1 MKFKNKN
8 AYLTIIM
15 LVVMIASLLTSVF
28 TIFAEESESTA
39 TVAPSTSTGDVTIS
53 YAGLSAV
60 KAEAEPY
67 NQDKVGL
74 YFNHQGEKTESEF
87 AFYFRVKESVV
98 KNAFADYSSFSKGCV
113 IQALYRE
120 KSEEIADDAGWK
132 AVMGEYISSSQQT
145 DSANNEEYIYMTV
158 DLYDGGMKNLEAGK
172 TYEIIVEF
180 YEKQESADRAKR
192 CSTNIMEVNYTSE
205 MHDAWKSFFAA
216 RAGVTLEEGR
226 VNESVLTGIGNILQ
240 FLMGYVM
247 KFFYSITSN
256 YLISIFL
263 FSLLIKIVM
272 FPTGIKQQ
280 KNMVKQAKFA
290 PKQMAIQKKYKG
302 RTDQKTMSKMQ
313 EEIREAQAAE
323 NISMT
328 GGGCLPMILQMVI
341 LIALYGVIRNPLTY
355 MSGVSLDAVNLIKQ
369 YFVDLGTVSATSINE
384 INVIG
389 YLTENFEQ
397 VSEFLSE
404 NFSYVLTDFIAGKEA
419 LPNFVLF
426 PGFNIADSPD
436 FKNPNLLLIIPV
448 LVFVSYYLSMKIT
461 RKLSYQPPRME
472 GTPDMAASMKIMDI
486 TMPAISTF
494 ICFSVPSMLGIYWIF
509 QSCIGVLQS
518 FILKKMY
525 PFPVY
530 TEEDY
535 KKAEDELK
543 AKHQHKKSKDI
554 DESYSEEKKARS
566 LHIADDDEEY
576 AVLPD
581 RPSVY
586 DLPKDKQA
594 EIKEE
599 NEKKEKTSNKNSKKD
614 NKKSKTGGL
623 IEKAEINDKEKPE

>member
-1 MKFKNKN
+1 MKLRNKN
-8 AYLTIIM
+8 AYLAIMM
-15 LVVMIASLLTSVF
+15 LVVLIASFVTSVI
-28 TIFAEESESTA
+28 TVVAEDSESTA
-39 TVAPSTSTGDVTIS
+39 APSTSTGDATIS
-53 YAGLSAV
+53 YAGLSQV

-67 NQDKVGL
+67 NQNKVGL
-74 YFNHQGEKTESEF
+74 YFNHQGEKTNSEF

-98 KNAFADYSSFSKGCV
+98 KDSFADYSSFAKGCV
-113 IQALYRE
+113 VQALYRE
-120 KSEEIADDAGWK
+120 KKEGLADDAEWK
-132 AVMGEYISSSQQT
+132 AVMGEYISSSQKT
-145 DSANNEEYIYMTV
+145 DSATNEEYIYMTV

-192 CSTNIMEVNYTSE
+192 CSTNVMEVNYTSE
-205 MHDAWKSFFAA
+205 MHDAWRSFFAA
-216 RAGVTLEEGR
+216 RAGVTLEEGK
-226 VNESVLTGIGNILQ
+226 VNEKILTGIGNFLQ

-290 PKQMAIQKKYKG
+290 PKQMAIQRKYKG
-302 RTDQKTMSKMQ
+302 RTDQKTMAKMQ
-313 EEIREAQAAE
+313 EEIREAQMAE
-323 NISMT
+323 NISLT
-328 GGGCLPMILQMVI
+328 GGGCLPMILQMII
-341 LIALYGVIRNPLTY
+341 LISLYGVIRNPLTY

-369 YFVDLGTVSATSINE
+369 YFIDLGTVSATSINE

-389 YLTENFEQ
+389 YLTDNFEQ
-397 VSEFLSE
+397 VSTFLQE

-426 PGFNIADSPD
+426 PGFNIADAPD

-448 LVFVSYYLSMKIT
+448 LVFLSYYFSMKIT

-486 TMPAISTF
+486 TMPALSTF
-494 ICFSVPSMLGIYWIF
+494 ICFGVPSMLGIYWIF

-530 TEEDY
+530 TEADY

-554 DESYSEEKKARS
+554 DESYSEEKKAKS

-581 RPSVY
+581 KPSVY

-594 EIKEE
+594 EIKEA
-599 NEKKEKTSNKNSKKD
+599 NEKKANSSNKNSKKN

-623 IEKAEINDKEKPE
+623 IEKAEIDNEEKPE